1 MNCLQ
6 KSSRCVETNGNTIF
20 AFCFAF
26 LSIFLFAP
34 VQLVQ
39 AQPHASVALVLYQAF
54 PNGGLVVQAWF
65 GGVVTDV
72 WPPPPVHDYPAVG
85 AVGAVIAGLIP
96 RTAWVL
102 GNQLAHFALSPTA
115 AHVAG
120 VLPQGD
126 RAIALAAVNWVRYTF
141 SRHLLPRHPA
151 IFYAPH
157 LFGDAYTYT
166 WLGSS
171 GIMDLHVTNP
181 GILGRPGLL

>member
-1 MNCLQ
+1 MNCPQ
-6 KSSRCVETNGNTIF
+6 NRSRCVATNGNTIF
-20 AFCFAF
+20 AFFFAF
-26 LSIFLFAP
+26 LSIFAP
-34 VQLVQ
+34 VQLAE
-39 AQPHASVALVLYQAF
+39 AQPPHASVALALFQAF
-54 PNGGLVVQAWF
+54 ANGGLVVQAWV

-85 AVGAVIAGLIP
+85 AFGAVIAGLIP
-96 RTAWVL
+96 RSAWVL

-157 LFGDAYTYT
+157 LFGEAYTYT